1 MRTEVL
7 KKALSIAAN
16 VQKHRDW
23 VVRGETEEQKW
34 GRGEV
39 QLKLQLI
46 VQIASGSAKQP
57 W

>member
-46 VQIASGSAKQP
+46 VQIASESAKQP